1 MIYLSYES
9 LMNLP
14 CINGVT
20 VIGDRTFEDFGLVP
34 MTSEDITEIILE
46 VFGYVL

>member
-9 LMNLP
+9 LRNLP
-14 CINGVT
+14 SINGVT

-34 MTSEDITEIILE
+34 ISSEEMTELMLE